1 MKQTSVSPSCPAIS
15 TRLSGEDK
23 CTPVSPLGL
32 SPEMPLR
39 CKGPGELRS
48 TCATV
53 PEVVVKSTLLFPRVP
68 RDLYR
73 PPLPPLEPAF
83 VSGCLSW
90 RCLPPLDLALDAR
103 EACGGLA
110 ELKPGPASAIKRVC
124 FRCCENLKCF
134 GGRNAASVVCVAE
147 AFRVGLVG
155 RSLRI

>member
-15 TRLSGEDK
+15 TRPSALSSPS

-53 PEVVVKSTLLFPRVP
+53 PEVVVKSALLFPRVP

-83 VSGCLSW
+83 ASGCLSW
-90 RCLPPLDLALDAR
+90 RCPPPLDLALDAR

-110 ELKPGPASAIKRVC
+110 ELRPGPASAIKRVF
-124 FRCCENLKCF
+124 FRCCEDLKCF
-134 GGRNAASVVCVAE
+134 VGKLRKGGMLRRLCV
-147 AFRVGLVG
+147 
-155 RSLRI
+155 